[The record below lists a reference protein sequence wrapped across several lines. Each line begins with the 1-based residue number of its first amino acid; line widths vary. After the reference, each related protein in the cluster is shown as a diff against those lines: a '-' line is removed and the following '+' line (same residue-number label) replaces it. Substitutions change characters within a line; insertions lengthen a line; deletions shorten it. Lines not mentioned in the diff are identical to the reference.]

1 MEQLAMAVLV
11 LLRCDYHC
19 CLFSSSDGLGLDKV
33 LDLGNG
39 VFKDLLLQLVVPKRV
54 LNLLDNSGGKLAL
67 LLFTLAGLE
76 TNPRV
81 EDGLDLSSE
90 GGLLSELKDLLLG
103 LCSLLGNGV
112 KGLGE
117 ADNVLLRLYGVNTGL
132 NSLGVLGT
140 GAVEDL
146 GDFLLG
152 ARTS

>member
-1 MEQLAMAVLV
+1 MAVLV

>member
-1 MEQLAMAVLV
+1 MAVLV

-39 VFKDLLLQLVVPKRV
+39 VVKDLLLQLVVPKRV

-103 LCSLLGNGV
+103 LCSLLGDGV

-117 ADNVLLRLYGVNTGL
+117 ADNVLLRLYGVNAGL

-146 GDFLLG
+146 GDFLLA